1 MAKTQN
7 LSLNPGKISGICGRL
22 MCCLKYEND
31 VYIELRK
38 GMPDSG
44 EIVKTGDGKAK
55 VVDSN
60 IFRETVRVRL
70 YTGEK
75 EEDGSDKLS
84 EDIYTYNKDEI
95 KRQFDKNKFGRDKR
109 QKGGSNSD
117 REILNEV
124 DDEYKAELE
133 ELMKNN

>member
-1 MAKTQN
+1 
-7 LSLNPGKISGICGRL
+7 

-95 KRQFDKNKFGRDKR
+95 KRQFDKNKFGKDKR